1 MVDLT
6 SYLEKHL
13 PDFLSDL
20 RVLIELDCGSHN
32 KAGVDRVGAIMA
44 EHLRSLDCQVERIP
58 LAEYGDCV
66 VGRLHGRGRLQLL
79 LLGHLDTVYPDGTAA
94 QRPLRIEGDR
104 AYGPGVSDMKGGLLA
119 GVYALRSLRAAGFD
133 DFAEVIFFCNSEE
146 ELGSPRSR
154 YLYAPLA
161 ARADAALVLES
172 ARADGRI
179 VTQRKG
185 GGTIHALVVGRA
197 AHAGVEPERGASAV
211 LELAHLIL
219 AAHRLNG
226 IRPGVTVNVGVAR
239 GGTRSNV
246 VADRAEAEID
256 VRVVQ
261 LEDREAVWAGL
272 QREAIHP
279 TVPGTRV
286 ILSTRG
292 FTAPM
297 PRSPAIA
304 FLAGLARA
312 EAERLGFTIEEAS
325 TGGMS
330 DANFCAASGT
340 PVLDGLGPVGGADHS
355 PDEYLELNS
364 IVPRTALL
372 GGLIVRIAQAVDEL
386 RSLRSK

>member
-1 MVDLT
+1 MMDLT

-13 PDFLSDL
+13 ADYLSDL
-20 RVLIELDCGSHN
+20 RALVELDCGSHN
-32 KAGVDRVGAIMA
+32 KAGVDRAGAIMA
-44 EHLRSLDCQVERIP
+44 EHLRNLGCQVERIP

-66 VGRLHGRGRLQLL
+66 VGQLHGRGRLRLM

-104 AYGPGVSDMKGGLLA
+104 AYGPGVSDMKSGLLT
-119 GVYALRSLRAAGFD
+119 GVYALRALQAAGFD
-133 DFAEVIFFCNSEE
+133 DFAEIAFFCNSDE

-154 YLYAPLA
+154 HLYAPLA
-161 ARADAALVLES
+161 GRADAVLVLES

-185 GGTIHALVVGRA
+185 GGTIYAFVTGRA
-197 AHAGVEPERGASAV
+197 AHAGVEPEKGASAV
-211 LELAHLIL
+211 LELAHLVL

-226 IRPGVTVNVGVAR
+226 IRPGVTVNVGVVR

-246 VADRAEAEID
+246 VADRAKAEID

-272 QREAIHP
+272 QREATHP
-279 TVPGTRV
+279 AVPGTRV

-304 FLAGLARA
+304 FLAALARA
-312 EAERLGFTIEEAS
+312 EAEKLGFTIGEAS

-355 PDEYLELNS
+355 PDEYLELDS

-386 RSLRSK
+386 RALRSR